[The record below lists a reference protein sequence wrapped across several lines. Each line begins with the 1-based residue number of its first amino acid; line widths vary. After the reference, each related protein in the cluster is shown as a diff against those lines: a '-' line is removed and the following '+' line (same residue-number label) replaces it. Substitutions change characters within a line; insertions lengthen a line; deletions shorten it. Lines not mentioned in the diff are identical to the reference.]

1 MKKYLRMS
9 SAAVVIGTLRVK
21 LFSADYL
28 DYMVLLNWVV
38 LHRADVVA
46 LCQFWWGAFNRYI
59 KVNGYLH
66 VILPLASLDDYTV
79 QKGVN
84 S

>member
-46 LCQFWWGAFNRYI
+46 LCQF
-59 KVNGYLH
+59 
-66 VILPLASLDDYTV
+66 
-79 QKGVN
+79 
-84 S
+84 